1 MSGRP
6 IPSLLDT
13 APTTPAGI
21 NPAIRY
27 IQIQMRDD
35 GTYMPQDVEWEY
47 AEGTCG
53 DSQATMSWINAFLH
67 TIAEATAELGKAGAA

>member
-21 NPAIRY
+21 NAAIRY

-47 AEGTCG
+47 AEGNLRRLTGNDDLDQCLPPY
-53 DSQATMSWINAFLH
+53 DRRSYR
-67 TIAEATAELGKAGAA
+67 

>member
-1 MSGRP
+1 
-6 IPSLLDT
+6 
-13 APTTPAGI
+13 
-21 NPAIRY
+21 
-27 IQIQMRDD
+27 MRDD